1 MWQLGIK
8 DLIDIL
14 LVATLLYYLY
24 RQMKSSGSI
33 VLFQGVVAVL
43 VAWLLVTQVF
53 QMRLLGAILNGIVN
67 VGIIVMVV
75 IFQNEIRQLL
85 FRVGSRRQWKSVMRF
100 FGRDIEVQEEMRQ
113 AWVDRLV
120 LACKSMSEAKVGA
133 LICIQNDDD
142 LTPYIQT
149 GDEIDAVVT
158 TRLVEQIFYKNT
170 PLHDAAM
177 IIVAGRIKAA
187 SCLLPVSQS
196 RRIPTGLGLRHRSAV
211 GLTEVTDARVVI
223 VSEETGDISVAY
235 RGQIRCGLTPH
246 ALQKAL
252 LKR

>member
-8 DLIDIL
+8 DIIDIL
-14 LVATLLYYLY
+14 LVASLLYYLY

-33 VLFQGVVAVL
+33 VVFQGVVAVL

-67 VGIIVMVV
+67 VGLIVVVV

-85 FRVGSRRQWKSVMRF
+85 FRVGSRRQWTAMMRF
-100 FGRDIEVQEEMRQ
+100 FGREIEAQEMRQ
-113 AWVDRLV
+113 AWIDRLV
-120 LACKSMSEAKVGA
+120 LACKSMSEKKVGA

-142 LTPYIQT
+142 LSAYIQT
-149 GDEIDAVVT
+149 GDEFDAAVT
-158 TRLVEQIFYKNT
+158 TRLVEQVFYKNT
-170 PLHDAAM
+170 PLHDGAM
-177 IIVAGRIKAA
+177 IIVGNRIKAA
-187 SCLLPVSQS
+187 ACILPVSHS
-196 RRIPTGLGLRHRSAV
+196 RRLPAELGLRHRSAV

-235 RGQIRCGLTPH
+235 RGRIQRGLTPH
-246 ALQKAL
+246 TLQKAL
-252 LKR
+252 LRNK